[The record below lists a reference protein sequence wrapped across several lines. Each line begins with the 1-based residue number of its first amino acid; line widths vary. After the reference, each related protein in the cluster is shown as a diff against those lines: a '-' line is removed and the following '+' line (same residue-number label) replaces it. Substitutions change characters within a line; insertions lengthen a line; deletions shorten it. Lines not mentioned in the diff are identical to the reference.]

1 MIRIYMIMNQYLSGS
16 GKLAVAVS
24 VAAYVPFNA
33 FTGCVDIEV
42 WVGSV
47 SGWVGDGA
55 VGKDLCFWMP
65 VKDCS

>member
-1 MIRIYMIMNQYLSGS
+1 MVMGISMIMNQYLSGS

-24 VAAYVPFNA
+24 VAADVPFNA

-47 SGWVGDGA
+47 SGWVGNGA
-55 VGKDLCFWMP
+55 VSKDLLFLD
-65 VKDCS
+65 VS